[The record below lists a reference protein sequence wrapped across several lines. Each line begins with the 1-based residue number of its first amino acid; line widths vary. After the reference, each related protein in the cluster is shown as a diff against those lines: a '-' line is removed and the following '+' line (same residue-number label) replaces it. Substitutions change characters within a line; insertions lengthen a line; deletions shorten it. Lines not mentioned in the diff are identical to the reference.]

1 MIKEKTITVVTVLS
15 VCCAVLLIIWLVFFC
30 DLSGLKK
37 SQTPEYMV
45 KIFDKNQIIDI
56 NIFIDK
62 EKWTEMLENATA
74 QEYYTCNVSV
84 NSKKYYNVGIRTK
97 GNASLSMIRSSSQ
110 PQRYSFKLDFGE
122 YVKDQT
128 LFGLQKIALNNMIG
142 DASYMK
148 EYMSYEMFNA
158 LGVPV
163 PGYAYAS
170 ISVNGEP
177 WGFYIANEDIDDTF
191 VERYYD
197 DLSKVNVYKPETME
211 MNGEDGQQPGGF
223 GRNGSTGTNLVYT
236 DDNLSSYSGIFDYT
250 LFETTGDDDK
260 MKVVEMMK
268 SLSTLSD
275 IEKHINTEE
284 VLKYFAVNTF
294 LVNLDSYA
302 GSMKHNYYL
311 LENNGLFE
319 ILPWDLHLSFGA
331 FQMQQ
336 TSRVINFPIDA
347 PVTDSMQNSPLISKL
362 LEVDK
367 YKTMYHSYLQKLIQ
381 EFIDSGKYYERIKQ
395 VSSMIDSYVKN
406 DSMAFY
412 TYEEYQSALEN
423 MIIYG
428 KDRTLS
434 IKAQLEGSQPSTEY
448 GNIQSSL
455 NLTALGTMGGGKNVG
470 DRMMNTNQ
478 QSQGFFD
485 TADASGTQLRQ
496 FQAPGEQNGAQS
508 MPNQFGQPPADMQS
522 MEPPDNQGQENMQ
535 PGNMPEPPE
544 GFSSRQPPEFSEKRG
559 FGPRPNQD
567 QPGNFQFQNST
578 QASSTTAIS
587 SETALNSTPIL
598 PNGQNMRKSEINRNS
613 PFRQA
618 DHTLEYAALGVSF
631 TAIFIGLIA
640 VFRFKK
646 RKYSS

>member
-1 MIKEKTITVVTVLS
+1 MKEKAITVVTVLS

-148 EYMSYEMFNA
+148 EYMSYEMFSA

-260 MKVVEMMK
+260 MKAIEMMK

-406 DSMAFY
+406 DSTAFY
-412 TYEEYQSALEN
+412 TYQEYQSALEN

-544 GFSSRQPPEFSEKRG
+544 GFSSRQPPEFSEKKG

-598 PNGQNMRKSEINRNS
+598 PNGQNMRKNEINRNS

-631 TAIFIGLIA
+631 AAIFIGLIA

>member
-1 MIKEKTITVVTVLS
+1 MMKEKTITVVTVLS

-148 EYMSYEMFNA
+148 EYMSYEMFSA

-598 PNGQNMRKSEINRNS
+598 PNGQNMRKNEINRNS

-631 TAIFIGLIA
+631 AAIFIGLIA
-640 VFRFKK
+640 VFMFKR

>member
-1 MIKEKTITVVTVLS
+1 MMKEKAITVVTVLS

-148 EYMSYEMFNA
+148 EYMSYEMFSA

-544 GFSSRQPPEFSEKRG
+544 GFSSRQPPEFSEKKG

-598 PNGQNMRKSEINRNS
+598 PNGQNMRKNEINRNS

-631 TAIFIGLIA
+631 AAIFIGLIA
-640 VFRFKK
+640 VFMFKR

>member
-62 EKWTEMLENATA
+62 EKWTEMLENASA

-84 NSKKYYNVGIRTK
+84 NSKKFYNVGIRTK

-142 DASYMK
+142 DASYIK
-148 EYMSYEMFNA
+148 EYMSYEMFSA

-223 GRNGSTGTNLVYT
+223 GKNGSTGTNLVYT

-347 PVTDSMQNSPLISKL
+347 PVIDSMQNSPLISKL

-395 VSSMIDSYVKN
+395 VSSMIDYYVKN
-406 DSMAFY
+406 DSTAFY

-455 NLTALGTMGGGKNVG
+455 NLPALGTMGGGKNVG

-496 FQAPGEQNGAQS
+496 FQVPGEQNGAQS
-508 MPNQFGQPPADMQS
+508 MPNQLGQSPADMQS

-544 GFSSRQPPEFSEKRG
+544 GFSSRQPPEFSGKRG
-559 FGPRPNQD
+559 FGPRSNQD

-598 PNGQNMRKSEINRNS
+598 PNGQNMHKTEINRNS

-618 DHTLEYAALGVSF
+618 DHTLEYVALGISF
-631 TAIFIGLIA
+631 AAIFIGLIA

>member
-1 MIKEKTITVVTVLS
+1 MMKEKTITVVTVLS

-148 EYMSYEMFNA
+148 EYMSYEMFSA

-260 MKVVEMMK
+260 MKAIEMMK

-311 LENNGLFE
+311 LENDGLFE

-598 PNGQNMRKSEINRNS
+598 PNGQNMRKNEINRNS

-631 TAIFIGLIA
+631 AAIFIGLIA

>member
-1 MIKEKTITVVTVLS
+1 
-15 VCCAVLLIIWLVFFC
+15 
-30 DLSGLKK
+30 
-37 SQTPEYMV
+37 
-45 KIFDKNQIIDI
+45 
-56 NIFIDK
+56 
-62 EKWTEMLENATA
+62 
-74 QEYYTCNVSV
+74 
-84 NSKKYYNVGIRTK
+84 
-97 GNASLSMIRSSSQ
+97 
-110 PQRYSFKLDFGE
+110 
-122 YVKDQT
+122 
-128 LFGLQKIALNNMIG
+128 
-142 DASYMK
+142 
-148 EYMSYEMFNA
+148 
-158 LGVPV
+158 
-163 PGYAYAS
+163 

-478 QSQGFFD
+478 QSQDFFD
-485 TADASGTQLRQ
+485 TADASGTQMRQ

-544 GFSSRQPPEFSEKRG
+544 GFSSRQPPEFSEKKG

-598 PNGQNMRKSEINRNS
+598 PNGQNMRKNEINRNS

-631 TAIFIGLIA
+631 AAIFIGLIA

>member
-62 EKWTEMLENATA
+62 EKWTEMLENASA

-84 NSKKYYNVGIRTK
+84 NSKKFYNVGIRTK

-142 DASYMK
+142 DASYIK
-148 EYMSYEMFNA
+148 EYMSYEMFSA

-223 GRNGSTGTNLVYT
+223 GKNGSTGTNLVYT

-347 PVTDSMQNSPLISKL
+347 PVIDSMQNSPLISKL

-406 DSMAFY
+406 DSTAFY
-412 TYEEYQSALEN
+412 TYQEYQSALEN

-496 FQAPGEQNGAQS
+496 FQVPGEQNGAQS
-508 MPNQFGQPPADMQS
+508 MPNQLGQSPADMQS

-544 GFSSRQPPEFSEKRG
+544 GFSSRQPPEFSGKRG
-559 FGPRPNQD
+559 FGPRSNQD

-598 PNGQNMRKSEINRNS
+598 PNGQNMHKTEINRNS

-618 DHTLEYAALGVSF
+618 DHTLEYVALGISF
-631 TAIFIGLIA
+631 AAIFIGLIA

>member
-1 MIKEKTITVVTVLS
+1 MKEKAITVVTVLS

-148 EYMSYEMFNA
+148 EYMSYEMFSA

-311 LENNGLFE
+311 LENDGLFE

-478 QSQGFFD
+478 QSQDFFD
-485 TADASGTQLRQ
+485 TADASGTQMRQ

-598 PNGQNMRKSEINRNS
+598 PNGQNMRKNEINRNS

-631 TAIFIGLIA
+631 AAIFIGLIA

>member
-1 MIKEKTITVVTVLS
+1 MMKEKTITVVTVLS

-148 EYMSYEMFNA
+148 EYMSYEMFSA

-260 MKVVEMMK
+260 MKAIEMMK

-485 TADASGTQLRQ
+485 TADASGTQMRQ

-598 PNGQNMRKSEINRNS
+598 PNGQNMRKNEINRNS

-631 TAIFIGLIA
+631 AAIFIGLIA

>member
-1 MIKEKTITVVTVLS
+1 MKEKAITVVTVLS

-148 EYMSYEMFNA
+148 EYMSYEMFSA

-478 QSQGFFD
+478 QSQDFFD
-485 TADASGTQLRQ
+485 TADASGTQMRQ

-544 GFSSRQPPEFSEKRG
+544 GFSSRQPPEFSEKKG

-598 PNGQNMRKSEINRNS
+598 PNGQNMRKNEINRNS

-631 TAIFIGLIA
+631 AAIFIGLIA

>member
-1 MIKEKTITVVTVLS
+1 MMKEKAITVVTVLS

-148 EYMSYEMFNA
+148 EYMSYEMFSA

-598 PNGQNMRKSEINRNS
+598 PNGQNMRKNEINRNS

-631 TAIFIGLIA
+631 AAIFIGLIA
-640 VFRFKK
+640 VFMFKR

>member
-1 MIKEKTITVVTVLS
+1 MKEKTITVVTVLS

-148 EYMSYEMFNA
+148 EYMSYEMFSA

-260 MKVVEMMK
+260 MKAIEMMK

-311 LENNGLFE
+311 LENDGLFE

-544 GFSSRQPPEFSEKRG
+544 GFSSRQPPEFSEKKG

-598 PNGQNMRKSEINRNS
+598 PNGQNMRKNEINRNS

-631 TAIFIGLIA
+631 AAIFIGLIA

>member
-1 MIKEKTITVVTVLS
+1 MMKEKTITVVTVLS

-148 EYMSYEMFNA
+148 EYMSYEMFSA

-598 PNGQNMRKSEINRNS
+598 PNGQNMRKNEINRNS

-631 TAIFIGLIA
+631 AAIFIGLIA

>member
-1 MIKEKTITVVTVLS
+1 MMKEKTITVVTVLS

-148 EYMSYEMFNA
+148 EYMSYEMFSA

-260 MKVVEMMK
+260 MKAIEMMK

-311 LENNGLFE
+311 LENDGLFE

-544 GFSSRQPPEFSEKRG
+544 GFSSRQPPEFSEKKG

-598 PNGQNMRKSEINRNS
+598 PNGQNMRKNEINRNS

-631 TAIFIGLIA
+631 AAIFIGLIA

>member
-1 MIKEKTITVVTVLS
+1 MMKEKAITVVTVLS

-148 EYMSYEMFNA
+148 EYMSYEMFSA

-478 QSQGFFD
+478 QSQDFFD
-485 TADASGTQLRQ
+485 TADASGTQMRQ

-544 GFSSRQPPEFSEKRG
+544 GFSSRQPPEFSEKKG

-598 PNGQNMRKSEINRNS
+598 PNGQNMRKNEINRNS

-631 TAIFIGLIA
+631 AAIFIGLIA

>member
-1 MIKEKTITVVTVLS
+1 MMKEKAITVVTVLS

-148 EYMSYEMFNA
+148 EYMSYEMFSA

-260 MKVVEMMK
+260 MKAIEMMK

-311 LENNGLFE
+311 LENDGLFE

-598 PNGQNMRKSEINRNS
+598 PNGQNMRKNEINRNS

-631 TAIFIGLIA
+631 AAIFIGLIA

>member
-1 MIKEKTITVVTVLS
+1 MMKEKAITVVTVLS

-148 EYMSYEMFNA
+148 EYMSYEMFSA

-544 GFSSRQPPEFSEKRG
+544 GFSSRQPPEFSGKRG
-559 FGPRPNQD
+559 FGPRSNQD

-598 PNGQNMRKSEINRNS
+598 PNGQNMRKNEINRNS

-631 TAIFIGLIA
+631 AAIFIGLIA
-640 VFRFKK
+640 VFMFKR

>member
-1 MIKEKTITVVTVLS
+1 MKEKAITVVTVLS

-148 EYMSYEMFNA
+148 EYMSYEMFSA

-311 LENNGLFE
+311 LENDGLFE

-478 QSQGFFD
+478 QSQDFFD
-485 TADASGTQLRQ
+485 TADASGTQMRQ
-496 FQAPGEQNGAQS
+496 FQAPGEQSGAQS

-598 PNGQNMRKSEINRNS
+598 PNGQNMRKNEINRNS

-631 TAIFIGLIA
+631 AAIFIGLIA

>member
-1 MIKEKTITVVTVLS
+1 MMKEKTITVVTVLS

-84 NSKKYYNVGIRTK
+84 NSKKFYNVGIRTK

-148 EYMSYEMFNA
+148 EYMSYEMFSA

-223 GRNGSTGTNLVYT
+223 GINGSTGTNLVYT

-260 MKVVEMMK
+260 IKVVEMMK

-544 GFSSRQPPEFSEKRG
+544 GFSSRQPPEFSGKRG
-559 FGPRPNQD
+559 FGPRSNQD

-598 PNGQNMRKSEINRNS
+598 PNGQNMRKNEINRNS

-631 TAIFIGLIA
+631 AAIFIGLIA

>member
-1 MIKEKTITVVTVLS
+1 MKEKAITVVTVLS

-148 EYMSYEMFNA
+148 EYMSYEMFSA

-478 QSQGFFD
+478 QSQDFFD
-485 TADASGTQLRQ
+485 TADASGTQMRQ

-598 PNGQNMRKSEINRNS
+598 PNGQNMRKNEINRNS

-631 TAIFIGLIA
+631 AAIFIGLIA

>member
-1 MIKEKTITVVTVLS
+1 MMKEKTITVVTVLS

-148 EYMSYEMFNA
+148 EYMSYEMFSA

-485 TADASGTQLRQ
+485 TADASGTQMRQ

-598 PNGQNMRKSEINRNS
+598 PNGQNMRKNEINRNS

-631 TAIFIGLIA
+631 AAIFIGLIA

>member
-1 MIKEKTITVVTVLS
+1 MMKEKAITVVTVLS

-148 EYMSYEMFNA
+148 EYMSYEMFSA

-598 PNGQNMRKSEINRNS
+598 PNGQNMRKNEINRNS

-631 TAIFIGLIA
+631 AAIFIGLIA

>member
-1 MIKEKTITVVTVLS
+1 MMKEKAITVVTVLS

-148 EYMSYEMFNA
+148 EYMSYEMFSA

-311 LENNGLFE
+311 LENDGLFE

-478 QSQGFFD
+478 QSQDFFD
-485 TADASGTQLRQ
+485 TADASGTQMRQ

-598 PNGQNMRKSEINRNS
+598 PNGQNMRKNEINRNS

-631 TAIFIGLIA
+631 AAIFIGLIA

>member
-1 MIKEKTITVVTVLS
+1 MKEKTITVVTVLS

-148 EYMSYEMFNA
+148 EYMSYEMFSA

-260 MKVVEMMK
+260 MKAIEMMK

-544 GFSSRQPPEFSEKRG
+544 GFSSRQPPEFSEKKG

-598 PNGQNMRKSEINRNS
+598 PNGQNMRKNEINRNS

-631 TAIFIGLIA
+631 AAIFIGLIA

>member
-1 MIKEKTITVVTVLS
+1 MKEKAITVVTVLS

-148 EYMSYEMFNA
+148 EYMSYEMFSA

-598 PNGQNMRKSEINRNS
+598 PNGQNMRKNEINRNS

-631 TAIFIGLIA
+631 AAIFIGLIA
-640 VFRFKK
+640 VFMFKR

>member
-1 MIKEKTITVVTVLS
+1 MKEKTITVVTVLS

-148 EYMSYEMFNA
+148 EYMSYEMFSA

-260 MKVVEMMK
+260 MKAIEMMK

-311 LENNGLFE
+311 LENDGLFE

-598 PNGQNMRKSEINRNS
+598 PNGQNMRKNEINRNS

-631 TAIFIGLIA
+631 AAIFIGLIA

>member
-1 MIKEKTITVVTVLS
+1 MMKEKAITVVTVLS

-148 EYMSYEMFNA
+148 EYMSYEMFSA

-275 IEKHINTEE
+275 IEKYINTEE

-478 QSQGFFD
+478 QSQDFFD
-485 TADASGTQLRQ
+485 TADASGTQMRQ

-598 PNGQNMRKSEINRNS
+598 PNGQNMRKNEINRNS

-631 TAIFIGLIA
+631 AAIFIGLIA

>member
-1 MIKEKTITVVTVLS
+1 MMKEKAITVVTVLS

-148 EYMSYEMFNA
+148 EYMSYEMFSA

-260 MKVVEMMK
+260 MKAIEMMK

-478 QSQGFFD
+478 QSQDFFD
-485 TADASGTQLRQ
+485 TADASGTQMRQ

-598 PNGQNMRKSEINRNS
+598 PNGQNMRKNEINRNS

-631 TAIFIGLIA
+631 AAIFIGLIA

>member
-1 MIKEKTITVVTVLS
+1 MMKEKTITVVTVLS

-84 NSKKYYNVGIRTK
+84 NSKKFYNVGIRTK

-142 DASYMK
+142 DASYIK
-148 EYMSYEMFNA
+148 EYMSYEMFSA

-223 GRNGSTGTNLVYT
+223 GINGSTGTNLVYT

-260 MKVVEMMK
+260 IKVVEMMK

-406 DSMAFY
+406 DSTAFY

-455 NLTALGTMGGGKNVG
+455 NLPALGTMGGGKNVG

-478 QSQGFFD
+478 HSQGFFD

-496 FQAPGEQNGAQS
+496 FQVPGEQNGAQS
-508 MPNQFGQPPADMQS
+508 MPNQLGQSPADMQS

-544 GFSSRQPPEFSEKRG
+544 GFSSRQPPEFSGKRG

-598 PNGQNMRKSEINRNS
+598 PNGQNMHKTEINRNS

-631 TAIFIGLIA
+631 AAIFIGLIA

>member
-1 MIKEKTITVVTVLS
+1 MKEKAITVVTVLS

-148 EYMSYEMFNA
+148 EYMSYEMFSA

-311 LENNGLFE
+311 LENDGLFE

-508 MPNQFGQPPADMQS
+508 MSNQFGQPPADIQS
-522 MEPPDNQGQENMQ
+522 MKPPDNQGQENMQ

-598 PNGQNMRKSEINRNS
+598 PNGQNMRKNEINRNS

-631 TAIFIGLIA
+631 AAIFIGLIA
-640 VFRFKK
+640 VFMFKR

>member
-1 MIKEKTITVVTVLS
+1 MIKEKTITVITVLS
-15 VCCAVLLIIWLVFFC
+15 ICCAVLLVIWLVFFC

-37 SQTPEYMV
+37 SQIPEYMV
-45 KIFDKNQIIDI
+45 KIFDKNRIIDI

-62 EKWTEMLENATA
+62 EKWAEMLENATA

-128 LFGLQKIALNNMIG
+128 LFGLQKLALNNMIG

-148 EYMSYEMFNA
+148 EYMSYEMFDV

-177 WGFYIANEDIDDTF
+177 WGFYIANEDIDETF
-191 VERYYD
+191 IERYYD

-250 LFETTGDDDK
+250 LFETTGEDDK
-260 MKVVEMMK
+260 MKVIEMMK

-275 IEKHINTEE
+275 IEKYINTEE

-367 YKTMYHSYLQKLIQ
+367 YKTAYHSFLQKLIQ
-381 EFIDSGKYYERIKQ
+381 EYIDSGKYYEKINQ
-395 VSSMIDSYVKN
+395 ISTMIDSYVKN
-406 DSMAFY
+406 DSTAFY

-434 IKAQLEGSQPSTEY
+434 IKAQLEGSQPSTSY

-455 NLTALGTMGGGKNVG
+455 NLTALGTMGGVKNG
-470 DRMMNTNQ
+470 EDRMMKTNQ
-478 QSQGFFD
+478 LPKGFSD
-485 TADASGTQLRQ
+485 TDDATGTQLQQ
-496 FQAPGEQNGAQS
+496 FQPQREPVNTQS
-508 MPNQFGQPPADMQS
+508 MSNQFGQPPADMQS

-535 PGNMPEPPE
+535 PGNIPEPPE
-544 GFSSRQPPEFSEKRG
+544 GFSSRQPPEFNEKRG
-559 FGPRPNQD
+559 FGPRQNQG
-567 QPGNFQFQNST
+567 QSENFQFQSPTQVST
-578 QASSTTAIS
+578 ATAAS
-587 SETALNSTPIL
+587 SETALNSFPV
-598 PNGQNMRKSEINRNS
+598 PPDGQNMRKAEINRNS
-613 PFRQA
+613 PFRQT
-618 DHTLEYAALGVSF
+618 DHTFEYAVLGVSF
-631 TAIFIGLIA
+631 VAIIIGLIA
-640 VFRFKK
+640 VFMFKR

>member
-1 MIKEKTITVVTVLS
+1 MMKEKAITVVTVLS

-148 EYMSYEMFNA
+148 EYMSYEMFSA

-260 MKVVEMMK
+260 MKAIEMMK

-311 LENNGLFE
+311 LENDGLFE

-485 TADASGTQLRQ
+485 TADASGTQMRQ

-598 PNGQNMRKSEINRNS
+598 PNGQNMRKNEINRNS

-631 TAIFIGLIA
+631 AAIFIGLIA

>member
-1 MIKEKTITVVTVLS
+1 MKEKTITVVTVLS

-148 EYMSYEMFNA
+148 EYMSYEMFSA

-260 MKVVEMMK
+260 MKAIEMMK

-598 PNGQNMRKSEINRNS
+598 PNGQNMRKNEINRNS

-631 TAIFIGLIA
+631 AAIFIGLIA